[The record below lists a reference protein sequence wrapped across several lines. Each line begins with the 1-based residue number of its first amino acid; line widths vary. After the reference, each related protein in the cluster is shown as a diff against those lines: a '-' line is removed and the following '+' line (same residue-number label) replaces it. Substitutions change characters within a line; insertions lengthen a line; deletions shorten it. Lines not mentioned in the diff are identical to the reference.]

1 MQAAIRR
8 SLSHVS
14 NNYTMLSGLHPL
26 QQTETRLGSRAI
38 SNSLPILPICRR
50 SMLRNVQTPRVPT
63 SQLSPSMVRFNLQ
76 SFLSRFKSGFLGGE
90 NNQTQPGDEANLGI
104 YPHPS

>member
-1 MQAAIRR
+1 
-8 SLSHVS
+8 
-14 NNYTMLSGLHPL
+14 
-26 QQTETRLGSRAI
+26 
-38 SNSLPILPICRR
+38 
-50 SMLRNVQTPRVPT
+50 
-63 SQLSPSMVRFNLQ
+63 MVRFNLQ